1 MDADG
6 YSDPY
11 VKITLGKQRF
21 KSKVKYRTLN
31 PTFKENF
38 NLKFNG
44 TDSVV
49 NISVWDRDSY
59 KRNDFIGS
67 TKIELT
73 KFEADRTHKIELSL
87 KDKKSEKVGEIE
99 LVISVTGINTSDMTP
114 PTPTSISSRQEGLQP
129 REKFSLPRTFEN
141 LDEIGHLSFT
151 LVRAENL
158 TAADLGGK
166 SDPFAVIELGN
177 ERLRTH
183 TVYKT
188 LHPEWNK
195 TFDLDIH
202 DLSHVLYVTIYDED
216 SNGRAE
222 FLGKIALPLYE
233 LENQYIVK
241 FALKVCHIFEK
252 SYHQRVSNGI

>member
-1 MDADG
+1 M
-6 YSDPY
+6 
-11 VKITLGKQRF
+11 
-21 KSKVKYRTLN
+21 
-31 PTFKENF
+31 
-38 NLKFNG
+38 
-44 TDSVV
+44 
-49 NISVWDRDSY
+49 
-59 KRNDFIGS
+59 
-67 TKIELT
+67 KIELT
-73 KFEADRTHKIELSL
+73 KYEPDRTHKLPELVL
-87 KDKKSEKVGEIE
+87 RDKKGEQVGQIE
-99 LVISVTGINTSDMTP
+99 LVISVTGINTSDMNP
-114 PTPTSISSRQEGLQP
+114 PTPTSIISRNGDAIHP
-129 REKFSLPRTFEN
+129 SEKFSIPRTFEN

-222 FLGKIALPLYE
+222 FLGKIALPLNE
-233 LENQYIVK
+233 LENHVIVK
-241 FALKVCHIFEK
+241 IALKVTCLK
-252 SYHQRVSNGI
+252 RGT